1 MCAQCHNK
9 KDHIHTTKSTVANK
23 ATVTVVAATT
33 ECCSSVTSECCSTNK
48 DSEGY
53 GDNDTEGPAVSGC
66 CSTSAN
72 DAVHCVTKKPSFTIT
87 GAHVAGG
94 DTAVVKNNHQAAD
107 NKHSDGHDHALD
119 VNGTHEHH
127 HSEHVH
133 SGHCCSAPTM
143 SKQQELELEASL
155 TNNAHGNTFS
165 WKVLGMD
172 CPSCAA
178 KLEKAIMALTAV
190 DTAKVMFAT
199 EKLIVNLHDNP
210 QADAQTLKS
219 EIENKAKQTG
229 FTLVSTTTKTADLP
243 TQSFLIQHLSVI
255 IIALMMVIS
264 FILNKTI
271 SAEAGLLAFTL
282 TTIVGLFPILKKAV
296 VLTKSG
302 TPFSIETLMSVAAIG
317 ALYLGETAEAAMVIL
332 LFLIGEQLEGYAA
345 SRARSGVK
353 ALMDL
358 VPEEAT
364 VILADGTKTKRAAAE
379 LKPGDVIE
387 VVPGERLP
395 ADGQVLDVIASFDE
409 SALTGES
416 VPVERTPGEKVMAG
430 SMASD
435 KVVRLTI
442 ISAQGD
448 NAIDRILHM
457 IEDAESRK
465 APLERFL
472 DKFSR
477 WYTPS
482 MILLAA
488 LVVVVPP
495 LVFGQSWDEWIYKG
509 LALLLIACP
518 CALVISTPAAI
529 TSGLAAAARRGAL
542 IKGGAAL
549 EQLGHIEVVA
559 FDKTG
564 TLTEGKPVVTDMI
577 CWDNDDHKLLR
588 QAAAIEAGSLHPL
601 AKAVVNHAQQ
611 QQLVVVEATE
621 RETLVGR
628 GIQGITEGDKFLLCA
643 ADRLP
648 QDIVLTDAQQQQATA
663 LENEGKTLVVAVRN
677 LQPVGLVA
685 WRDNLRDDALIAI
698 EKLNKLG
705 IKSVMLTGDNARA
718 AAAIAKEINIDY
730 RASLLPADKVSEIR
744 KLNDVQS
751 VAMIGDGI
759 NDAPAMKTA
768 TIGIAMGG
776 GTDVA
781 LETADAAITHNRLAE
796 LPVMIELSRATLNNI
811 RQNIGLALG
820 LKGVFLVT
828 TLLGVTG
835 LWVAVLADSGAT
847 ALVTLNALR
856 LLRFKPKQ

>member
-1 MCAQCHNK
+1 MCAQCNNK
-9 KDHIHTTKSTVANK
+9 KDHIHTAKSTVANK
-23 ATVTVVAATT
+23 ATVTMVAATT
-33 ECCSSVTSECCSTNK
+33 DCCSSVSADCCSTNK

-53 GDNDTEGPAVSGC
+53 GDNDTEGPAAGGC
-66 CSTSAN
+66 CSATTH
-72 DAVHCVTKKPSFTIT
+72 DAIHPVAKKNSFTIT
-87 GAHVAGG
+87 GTHISDCDKPAH
-94 DTAVVKNNHQAAD
+94 NNTH
-107 NKHSDGHDHALD
+107 HDHGVDATR
-119 VNGTHEHH
+119 THHH
-127 HSEHVH
+127 DTHDHSEHVH
-133 SGHCCSAPTM
+133 TKQCCSTPAM
-143 SKQQELELEASL
+143 SKEQELALEASL
-155 TNNAHGNTFS
+155 TNSAHGKTFS

-178 KLEKAIMALTAV
+178 KLEKSIMSLTSV

-199 EKLIVNLHDNP
+199 EKLIVNIHDNQ
-210 QADAQTLKS
+210 QADIESLKS
-219 EIENKAKQTG
+219 EIENKSQQTG
-229 FTLVSTTTKTADLP
+229 FTLVSTATKTADLP
-243 TQSFLIQHLSVI
+243 TQSFLHQHLSVI
-255 IIALMMVIS
+255 VIAMMMVIA
-264 FILNKTI
+264 FILNKTV

-296 VLTKSG
+296 ILTKSG

-317 ALYLGETAEAAMVIL
+317 ALYLGETAEAAMVIF

-364 VILADGTKTKRAAAE
+364 VILADGTKTKRSAAE

-488 LVVVVPP
+488 LVVIIPP

-577 CWDNDDHKLLR
+577 CWDNDDEKLLR

-601 AKAVVNHAQQ
+601 AKAVVNRARQQ
-611 QQLVVVEATE
+611 QVTVVEATE

-628 GIQGITEGDKFLLCA
+628 GIQGITEGDNFLLCA

-648 QDIVLTDAQQQQATA
+648 AAIVLTSAQQQQATA

-677 LQPVGLVA
+677 AQAVGLVA
-685 WRDNLRDDALIAI
+685 WRDNLRDDALVAI
-698 EKLNKLG
+698 EKLKQLG
-705 IKSVMLTGDNARA
+705 IKSVMLTGDNTRA
-718 AAAIAKEINIDY
+718 AAAIAKEINIDF
-730 RASLLPADKVSEIR
+730 RASLLPADKVTEIR
-744 KLNDVQS
+744 KLNDEHS

-820 LKGVFLVT
+820 LKGIFLVT
-828 TLLGVTG
+828 TILGVTG